1 MGMHGR
7 GGGLCRLCVHAMC
20 WRRAA
25 GGHTWPLSTAYGL
38 IIVGFSRIADS
49 CARRLPIEARS
60 ACQTRQKRKVGRRAL
75 ALHTPDTAEEAGD
88 RTASMLK
95 VGAAAWVCGWYGL
108 RLS

>member
-1 MGMHGR
+1 MAAEAGCAGCACT
-7 GGGLCRLCVHAMC
+7 LC
-20 WRRAA
+20 A
-25 GGHTWPLSTAYGL
+25 GGARQAGTWLLSTAYWP
-38 IIVGFSRIADS
+38 IIVGFSRIAGS
-49 CARRLPIEARS
+49 CAHRLPIEARS

>member
-7 GGGLCRLCVHAMC
+7 GGRLCRLCVHAMC
-20 WRRAA
+20 WRGAS
-25 GGHTWPLSTAYGL
+25 GGHLAALDRIWP
-38 IIVGFSRIADS
+38 IIVGFSRIAGS
-49 CARRLPIEARS
+49 CAHRLPIEARS

-95 VGAAAWVCGWYGL
+95 VGAAAWVFGWYGL